1 MEGGMA
7 GMNKEI
13 TIITSSLFDTSVD
26 DSRDK
31 SLTNFPV
38 PQGRRRPNRSQR
50 SAPRILHLRPK
61 NAGKGAVKNEVR
73 NATKNAGKSGKNA
86 GKSRKNAR
94 KKKTKR
100 KKLEE
105 SSSRKQGEKDE
116 ENHDEDGSGDG

>member
-1 MEGGMA
+1 MEAGMA

-31 SLTNFPV
+31 SLINFPV

-50 SAPRILHLRPK
+50 CAPRILHLRPR
-61 NAGKGAVKNEVR
+61 NTGKGAVKNEVR

-86 GKSRKNAR
+86 GKSRKNAV
-94 KKKTKR
+94 KKAEHKKR
-100 KKLEE
+100 KK
-105 SSSRKQGEKDE
+105 
-116 ENHDEDGSGDG
+116 